1 MRTED
6 TESFDFNDVED
17 QGMCHAVWFSVTN
30 IIIPNIICNAF
41 VLLLHAFL
49 SDQNPV
55 LVIDQQVLEDE
66 VQRIGEPVSAFLTS
80 DEFTSV
86 VPEDVQVRK
95 VSIKNQT

>member
-1 MRTED
+1 MPC
-6 TESFDFNDVED
+6 SV
-17 QGMCHAVWFSVTN
+17 AFSHRYSHSKLY
-30 IIIPNIICNAF
+30 CAF
-41 VLLLHAFL
+41 VLPLHTYL

-86 VPEDVQVRK
+86 VPEDVQVMK
-95 VSIKNQT
+95 ISFKKLIMTL